1 MPNCCNV
8 ITAAAVDIVGGALQI
23 TIPTTPL
30 IDGRQYK
37 IVVPA
42 SITLPAGIEALPVTV
57 LNGADTIALWTC
69 GAARSILGNR
79 LICFGSQCCAVQYS
93 IPVEY
98 VNTGIATNPAHF
110 AVVRRVK

>member
-1 MPNCCNV
+1 MPCCNV
-8 ITAAAVDIVGGALQI
+8 ITATAVGIVGGALQI
-23 TIPTTPL
+23 TIPTTSL
-30 IDGRQYK
+30 MDGRRYK

-42 SITLPAGIEALPVTV
+42 SITIPAGIEALPVTV
-57 LNGADTIALWTC
+57 LNDADTTPLWTC

-79 LICFGSQCCAVQYS
+79 LVCFGSQCCMVQYT

-110 AVVRRVK
+110 AVIRRGK